1 MSFNVIGV
9 GPGDSELLTIK
20 AVRLIESA
28 DVIIVPIKKQGSKES
43 TALSIAKPYIKELNK
58 VHYYYFPMFH
68 GFENDPEIQEVFEGH
83 GKKINAL
90 VEAGNEVVFL
100 TLGDPAIYCTYTY
113 IDAYVKSVTYVPGIP
128 SFINGAA
135 LAGQSLVLGDASL
148 CILNMTDKAEA
159 IKKKFEDHEN
169 IVVMKV
175 SANQRLLKELLT
187 SGDRKATIMS
197 NIGLENQRITTDID
211 VLDNKVPYFTIA
223 LIR

>member
-9 GPGDSELLTIK
+9 GPGDSDLLSIK

-28 DVIIVPIKKQGSKES
+28 DVIIVPVKKEGLKES
-43 TALSIAKPYIKELNK
+43 TALNIAKPYIKSMDK

-68 GFENDPEIQEVFEGH
+68 GFESDPAIQAVFESHGH
-83 GKKINAL
+83 KINDL
-90 VEAGNEVVFL
+90 VDQGKEVVFL
-100 TLGDPAIYCTYTY
+100 TLGDPSIYCTYAY

-135 LAGQSLVLGDASL
+135 LAGQSLVLGEASL

-159 IKKKFEDHEN
+159 IEKKFLDHEN

-175 SANQRLLKELLT
+175 SANQTLLKDLLIR
-187 SGDRKATIMS
+187 GNRKATFMS
-197 NIGLENQRITTDID
+197 NIGLDKEHITTDLSI
-211 VLDNKVPYFTIA
+211 LDTKMPYFTIA
-223 LIR
+223 LVR